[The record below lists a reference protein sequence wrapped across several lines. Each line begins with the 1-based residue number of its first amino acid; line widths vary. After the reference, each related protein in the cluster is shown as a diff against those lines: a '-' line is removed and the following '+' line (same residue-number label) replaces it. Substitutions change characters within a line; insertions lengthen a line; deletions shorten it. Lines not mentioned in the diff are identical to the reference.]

1 MNVKTDRRTQSR
13 KRPLSLVYV
22 ELPPANGGM
31 MRDLNEH
38 GFSLRAMMPLQLS
51 EKLPFSLTLD
61 NGVRIDGE
69 AIVMRLEDKG
79 HFAALEF
86 AGLAAHS
93 RDQIRRWLEKFEEP
107 LSREVWG
114 QKAPAATVS
123 TLEELRQEARSVALG
138 TPMPQVE
145 APAAPPVPEAPASLL
160 QLQKALPPEPPPPLA
175 PLVPPALQ
183 TETAVLPTVVPAQER
198 IEPPPQSTLPME
210 EVPPVFPPEA
220 KPPASR
226 VPAAVPPQ
234 PHEEAPELP
243 LPKFLRQPENA
254 PPPPPAPQLPPLLK
268 LSSVRPAPP
277 PGPASEPV
285 FPSVPPPAEEAP
297 AATNPVPLSEVL
309 IQPPSVVAAHPSPPG
324 DTPAAARVSPRVLA
338 PPLEP
343 LSHWESESDSS
354 SPGWV
359 ESFTLGRAIGIMIF
373 LTLVVG
379 SIVYHR
385 EVGHA
390 LIWLGGQIAGE
401 EPQEPSQVTRPA
413 PPAATPSAA
422 EPAVPTSGPAIAS
435 SSQQLQQ
442 TAGSG
447 SKAAEPPAASD
458 QPPVQAPADTAAPD
472 SPSRDGQDEYQRAM
486 QILKAPSRRAELPE
500 AVRLLWISVRK
511 NNVGA
516 EITLAELYHQGRGVT
531 KSCDQTRI
539 LLSAAARRGSPDA
552 KRRLREFQRERCR
565 D

>member
-1 MNVKTDRRTQSR
+1 
-13 KRPLSLVYV
+13 
-22 ELPPANGGM
+22 
-31 MRDLNEH
+31 
-38 GFSLRAMMPLQLS
+38 
-51 EKLPFSLTLD
+51 
-61 NGVRIDGE
+61 
-69 AIVMRLEDKG
+69 
-79 HFAALEF
+79 
-86 AGLAAHS
+86 
-93 RDQIRRWLEKFEEP
+93 
-107 LSREVWG
+107 
-114 QKAPAATVS
+114 
-123 TLEELRQEARSVALG
+123 
-138 TPMPQVE
+138 
-145 APAAPPVPEAPASLL
+145 
-160 QLQKALPPEPPPPLA
+160 
-175 PLVPPALQ
+175 
-183 TETAVLPTVVPAQER
+183 
-198 IEPPPQSTLPME
+198 
-210 EVPPVFPPEA
+210 
-220 KPPASR
+220 
-226 VPAAVPPQ
+226 
-234 PHEEAPELP
+234 
-243 LPKFLRQPENA
+243 
-254 PPPPPAPQLPPLLK
+254 
-268 LSSVRPAPP
+268 
-277 PGPASEPV
+277 
-285 FPSVPPPAEEAP
+285 
-297 AATNPVPLSEVL
+297 
-309 IQPPSVVAAHPSPPG
+309 
-324 DTPAAARVSPRVLA
+324 
-338 PPLEP
+338 
-343 LSHWESESDSS
+343 
-354 SPGWV
+354 V

-552 KRRLREFQRERCR
+552 KRRLRDFQRERCR